1 MKKFLTAICLMIGVV
16 STSFAAKSVVSI
28 PMSANVS
35 SVEKSDTPDVIIVIV
50 DDRGVIVDFI
60 VIKQV

>member
-1 MKKFLTAICLMIGVV
+1 MKKFLTALGLMIGVV

-28 PMSANVS
+28 PMSANAS

-50 DDRGVIVDFI
+50 DDRGVIVDII

>member
-1 MKKFLTAICLMIGVV
+1 MKKFLTALCLMIGVV

-28 PMSANVS
+28 PMSANAS

-50 DDRGVIVDFI
+50 DDRGVIVDII

>member
-28 PMSANVS
+28 PMSANAS

-50 DDRGVIVDFI
+50 DDRGVIVDII

>member
-1 MKKFLTAICLMIGVV
+1 MKKFLTALCLMIRVV

-28 PMSANVS
+28 PMSANAS

-50 DDRGVIVDFI
+50 DDRGVIVDII

>member
-1 MKKFLTAICLMIGVV
+1 MMIGVV

-50 DDRGVIVDFI
+50 DDRGVIVDII

>member
-1 MKKFLTAICLMIGVV
+1 MIGVV

-28 PMSANVS
+28 PMSANAS

-50 DDRGVIVDFI
+50 DDRGVIVDII